1 MFNNK
6 FRIGVLQHPGYHKG
20 KGGGGGG
27 SAAPTTSTSYSTNV
41 PEYARPYVENMLNA
55 AQAQIYTPDMTG
67 FNPYTPYS
75 RNVNDYVA
83 GFSPMQ
89 QQAFSSAANMKV
101 PGQYGAA
108 TLGTMGAMAGLG
120 GVEAGMGNVGSDYAR
135 MATSPYAMSAYM
147 NPYVSASLA
156 PQLQLANQQYD
167 IAGQKQQSQAAQQ
180 GAFGGTREA
189 LMNANNRQNQ
199 MLAQNQLISQGYNNA
214 FNNAQQAQQFGA
226 NLGLQ
231 GLQGQL
237 GANQAF
243 LGGANQLAGIGGA
256 QLAAQQGIANLQNQ
270 YGQAQ
275 QTQEQNKINQ
285 SVQDFATAQ
294 QYPFMQLGLLNSML
308 RGLPMQQSSTQMY
321 QAAPNPISQIAGLG
335 AAAYGL
341 SKKDG
346 GVIKAAGGIPM
357 SQFNKEQLDKVQA
370 SPFSTP
376 LAKMIASGEAGIHNY
391 IQANPEAKN
400 LFAQN
405 MQQLP
410 QTPPTPM
417 QTAMMPQTR
426 AGLDNIGTGEMTQMA
441 GGGLLAFVGGGD
453 TSSDGT
459 LIPPEGFDADAANN
473 VIQQLQVSPKNR
485 PAVNAPKQQ
494 SILDQLQAMT
504 LKRLNSES
512 TESPNEKRQR
522 EALEASIA
530 KKENSRDSDKWTM
543 LGLNLMAQTGPFAL
557 TNAGNA
563 GKETMNYLATRDDLT
578 DKDRK
583 ELLKIAAEKDKSDE
597 ASKDRLLGNAYTG
610 EGIRATKQAS
620 IAATK
625 ANQELQRQLNEAK
638 LMEKANTDFATKVQQ
653 EEQTLRADKAL
664 MIKVLSGEIAPTA
677 LTDMARLNV
686 IHRMNPEYLQKFNLG
701 QPAQPAVA
709 APATPKAPSPVDLN
723 NPLLKG

>member
-27 SAAPTTSTSYSTNV
+27 GAPTSSTSYSTNV

-55 AQAQIYTPDMTG
+55 AQAQIYKPDMTG

-75 RNVNDYVA
+75 SNVNDYIA
-83 GFSPMQ
+83 DFSPMQ
-89 QQAFSSAANMKV
+89 KQAFTSAAGMKV
-101 PGQYGAA
+101 PGQYGMATTG
-108 TLGTMGAMAGLG
+108 TLGGMAGLA
-120 GVEAGMGNVGSDYAR
+120 GVEGAMGNVGSDYAR

-189 LMNANNRQNQ
+189 LMGGLNRQNQ
-199 MLAQNQLISQGYNNA
+199 LLAQNQLISQGYNNA

-321 QAAPNPISQIAGLG
+321 QAAPNPLSQIAGLG

-357 SQFNKEQLDKVQA
+357 SHFNKEQLDKVQA
-370 SPFSTP
+370 SLYSTP
-376 LAKMIASGEAGIHNY
+376 LAKMIANGEMGVDNY
-391 IQANPEAKN
+391 IRANPESKN

-453 TSSDGT
+453 TSYDGANLPTPGPTSGMGIDPMTADPET
-459 LIPPEGFDADAANN
+459 LIRQQLLSSRPESDAA
-473 VIQQLQVSPKNR
+473 K
-485 PAVNAPKQQ
+485 A
-494 SILDQLQAMT
+494 
-504 LKRLNSES
+504 
-512 TESPNEKRQR
+512 QR
-522 EALEASIA
+522 EAIEASISKREKGA
-530 KKENSRDSDKWTM
+530 DKDKWTM
-543 LGLNLMAQTGPFAL
+543 LGLNLLAQTGPFAL
-557 TNAGNA
+557 PNVGNA
-563 GKETMNYLATRDDLT
+563 GLSTLKYISEQQDLT

-583 ELLKIAAEKDKSDE
+583 ELLKLAADQDKNELTRNDQMLQNLNTVKANKDTRMYQIEALKIQKQAQLDAKKSTDE
-597 ASKDRLLGNAYTG
+597 ATASKLFTDTLSKNLLNARSNAARKMEDISEAEAYRQAYEETYNALKNTPVFKHLKDLAAPEAAPPPPPPPPKEPG
-610 EGIRATKQAS
+610 LIERAG
-620 IAATK
+620 
-625 ANQELQRQLNEAK
+625 
-638 LMEKANTDFATKVQQ
+638 
-653 EEQTLRADKAL
+653 KAL
-664 MIKVLSGEIAPTA
+664 FGGNKEV
-677 LTDMARLNV
+677 D
-686 IHRMNPEYLQKFNLG
+686 FN
-701 QPAQPAVA
+701 Q
-709 APATPKAPSPVDLN
+709 
-723 NPLLKG
+723 LK

>member
-20 KGGGGGG
+20 KGGGGG

-75 RNVNDYVA
+75 TNVNDYVA

-89 QQAFSSAANMKV
+89 KQAFTSAAGMRV
-101 PGQYGAA
+101 PGQYGMA
-108 TLGTMGAMAGLG
+108 TTGTLGAMAGLG
-120 GVEAGMGNVGSDYAR
+120 GVEGAMGNVGSDYAR
-135 MATSPYAMSAYM
+135 MATSPGAMSAYM
-147 NPYVSASLA
+147 NPYVAASLA

-189 LMNANNRQNQ
+189 LMNAANRQNQ
-199 MLAQNQLISQGYNNA
+199 MLAQNQLIGQGYNQA

-237 GANQAF
+237 AANQAF
-243 LGGANQLAGIGGA
+243 MGGANQLAGIGGA

-270 YGQAQ
+270 YGQQ
-275 QTQEQNKINQ
+275 QQAQEQNKINQ
-285 SVQDFATAQ
+285 AVQDFATAQ

-321 QAAPNPISQIAGLG
+321 QAAPNPLSQIAGLG

-346 GVIKAAGGIPM
+346 GVIKAAGGIPI
-357 SQFNKEQLDKVQA
+357 SHFNKEQLDKVQQ

-376 LAKMIASGEAGIHNY
+376 LAKMVANGEMGIDNY
-391 IQANPEAKN
+391 IRANPEADS
-400 LFAQN
+400 LFTQN

-453 TSSDGT
+453 TSYDGVNLPTPGPTSGMGIDPMTADPET
-459 LIPPEGFDADAANN
+459 LIRQQLLSSRPESDAA
-473 VIQQLQVSPKNR
+473 K
-485 PAVNAPKQQ
+485 A
-494 SILDQLQAMT
+494 
-504 LKRLNSES
+504 
-512 TESPNEKRQR
+512 QR
-522 EALEASIA
+522 EAIEASISKREKSA
-530 KKENSRDSDKWTM
+530 DKDKWTM
-543 LGLNLMAQTGPFAL
+543 LGLNLLAQTGPFAL

-563 GKETMNYLATRDDLT
+563 GLSTMKYLSEREDLT

-583 ELLKIAAEKDKSDE
+583 ELLKLAADQDKNELTRNDQLLTNLNTVKANKDTRMYQIEALKIQKQAQLDAKKTTDE
-597 ASKDRLLGNAYTG
+597 ATASKLFSDTLSKNLLNARSNAARKMEDISEAEAY
-610 EGIRATKQAS
+610 RQAY
-620 IAATK
+620 
-625 ANQELQRQLNEAK
+625 
-638 LMEKANTDFATKVQQ
+638 
-653 EEQTLRADKAL
+653 EETYNAL
-664 MIKVLSGEIAPTA
+664 KSTPVFK
-677 LTDMARLNV
+677 
-686 IHRMNPEYLQKFNLG
+686 YLKDL
-701 QPAQPAVA
+701 A
-709 APATPKAPSPVDLN
+709 APEAAPVPPPPPPKEPGFIDKLKETFGGNKAVDFSQL
-723 NPLLKG
+723 PK